1 MFAVCVATIRHDES
15 GVCWHAAT
23 DIAADVETDD
33 AAFELPT
40 EVDEGCGCWRWR
52 GHVKRDRTRRDM
64 LQIRRF
70 QDVFARR
77 KWQEEGWEGATGY
90 EDRTAVGASL
100 LPPLTLHA

>member
-64 LQIRRF
+64 LYQNTEISRRCVRSTQVAGGGMGGCDRIRR
-70 QDVFARR
+70 
-77 KWQEEGWEGATGY
+77 
-90 EDRTAVGASL
+90 
-100 LPPLTLHA
+100 